1 MHITDIGN
9 FQVHSVTIS
18 SRDLAKFVQTE
29 NLWCLLY
36 ANHVK
41 QFFFFVYIFSAFCLH
56 FLQLWDTVNKW
67 SQEITSIDTTDTNND
82 NVQIK
87 DEINQVEKIVE
98 QNKNSAIA
106 DALTKQAEVCLHFVV
121 ICLFTF

>member
-1 MHITDIGN
+1 M
-9 FQVHSVTIS
+9 
-18 SRDLAKFVQTE
+18 
-29 NLWCLLY
+29 
-36 ANHVK
+36 
-41 QFFFFVYIFSAFCLH
+41 
-56 FLQLWDTVNKW
+56 NKW
-67 SQEITSIDTTDTNND
+67 SQEITSIDTTETNND

-106 DALTKQAEVCLHFVV
+106 DALTKQAEVCLHFV